1 MDDVRRRSLIAGL
14 GSLTLT
20 WPYSAVAQTRIQKVG
35 IFTPQ
40 SPDDAEWMLRLNAF
54 KKGLRELGWE
64 EGKNF
69 AFDTRNVTGKSDQ
82 FSAAAADLVAAQVD
96 VIVTV
101 SAGLAEVLRKVTRT
115 IPIVTMSAGDL
126 EGTGLIASLRRPG
139 GNVTGIQLL
148 SPELMSKR
156 MDLTRQMVPNLSRLG
171 FIEPITPS
179 GIITARYIEV
189 TMEAA
194 RALQIEVFRVEI
206 RKMDD
211 LAAAF
216 ASITERGCQAAILV
230 SNPLSNILRNDIVR
244 AAAQAR
250 MPTHY
255 ENRRFV
261 DAGGLIAYGPDLISL
276 AGDASKYVD
285 KILKGASPAELPI
298 QQPTKFELT
307 LNLKTAV
314 ALGIKV
320 PPILLAQANDVI
332 E

>member
-1 MDDVRRRSLIAGL
+1 LRRRAFIAGL
-14 GSLTLT
+14 GGLALAR
-20 WPYSAVAQTRIQKVG
+20 PYSAVAQSKVQKVG
-35 IFTPQ
+35 IFAPQ
-40 SPDDAEWMLRLNAF
+40 SSDDAEWMLRLNAF

-69 AFDTRNVTGKSDQ
+69 AFDMRNVTSKSDQ

-101 SAGLAEVLRKVTRT
+101 SAGLAEVLSKVTRT

-126 EGTGLIASLRRPG
+126 EGSGLVASLRQPG

-156 MDLTRQMVPNLSRLG
+156 MDLMRQMVPSLSRLG

-189 TMEAA
+189 TLEAA
-194 RALQIEVFRVEI
+194 RALQIEVSRVEI

-216 ASITERGCQAAILV
+216 ASIAERGCQAAILV
-230 SNPLSNILRNDIVR
+230 SNPLSNILRNDIVK
-244 AAAQAR
+244 AAAQAK

-261 DAGGLIAYGPDLISL
+261 DAGGLIAYGPDLVSL
-276 AGDASKYVD
+276 AADASKYVD

-307 LNLKTAV
+307 LNLKAAD

-320 PPILLAQANDVI
+320 PPTLLAQADDVI